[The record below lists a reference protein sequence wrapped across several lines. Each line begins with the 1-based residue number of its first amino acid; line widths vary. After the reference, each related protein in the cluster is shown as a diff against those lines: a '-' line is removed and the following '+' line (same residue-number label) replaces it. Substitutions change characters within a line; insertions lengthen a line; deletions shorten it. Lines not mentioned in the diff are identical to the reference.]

1 MAVTSPHR
9 WKRRGSATLEEVIGQ
24 NHRVLNSGHHPRKFF
39 RDMNR
44 AIANGQ
50 VWHGEIKN
58 RTKDGS
64 FYWMDT
70 TVVPTLPNS
79 EKYLSEISGA
89 ADSLLTIINDILDV
103 SNWKRVR
110 WSWKLSPSRS
120 GRSCPISTTSSPTP
134 RAQKNIDVVFSTAQD
149 IQPNLM
155 GDPLRLGQILINL
168 VNKAI
173 KFTQP
178 GRWPSTS

>member
-9 WKRRGSATLEEVIGQ
+9 RKRRGSATLEAVIGQ

-70 TVVPTLPNS
+70 TVVPTLDKEGKLIRYLAIRAEITQRKQVEEDSIQARLEAEVANS
-79 EKYLSEISGA
+79 TK
-89 ADSLLTIINDILDV
+89 
-103 SNWKRVR
+103 
-110 WSWKLSPSRS
+110 
-120 GRSCPISTTSSPTP
+120 ST
-134 RAQKNIDVVFSTAQD
+134 F
-149 IQPNLM
+149 
-155 GDPLRLGQILINL
+155 L
-168 VNKAI
+168 VNMSHEIRTPMNAI
-173 KFTQP
+173 M
-178 GRWPSTS
+178 G